1 MASLLL
7 EHGADPY
14 LNTTPK
20 NGVSFTYNRG
30 GLSAFSMAAMHG
42 HRCVQDC
49 DVMLEMYQS
58 YLNLLLFAIHLAVCF
73 GGKVILLRLKAL
85 ITNYVNLIARQFN

>member
-1 MASLLL
+1 MVTLLL

-14 LNTTPK
+14 LNTATK

-42 HRCVQDC
+42 HR
-49 DVMLEMYQS
+49 Y
-58 YLNLLLFAIHLAVCF
+58 YLTSSDF
-73 GGKVILLRLKAL
+73 LRD
-85 ITNYVNLIARQFN
+85 

>member
-1 MASLLL
+1 MAGLLL

-49 DVMLEMYQS
+49 DVMLEMYMYQS
-58 YLNLLLFAIHLAVCF
+58 CLILVLFAIHF
-73 GGKVILLRLKAL
+73 GSMFL
-85 ITNYVNLIARQFN
+85 